1 MPNGVAVRRVKKSTR
16 RVGFSNPGFGMS
28 VRCVKSFTRRVKI
41 STRRVENTS
50 PGVEITSPGV
60 EITSPGVEK
69 PTRRLVGPHQ
79 GAEKKEEAF
88 VTGLLPFA
96 KAKITVFSRNGKCR
110 IFDFNISA
118 SGVWFVGGGGRW

>member
-1 MPNGVAVRRVKKSTR
+1 MPNGVAVRRAKKSTR

-41 STRRVENTS
+41 STRR
-50 PGVEITSPGV
+50 V

>member
-1 MPNGVAVRRVKKSTR
+1 MPNSVAVRRAKKSAR
-16 RVGFSNPGFGMS
+16 RVEMASPGFVKS
-28 VRCVKSFTRRVKI
+28 VRCVKSFTRRAKF
-41 STRRVENTS
+41 STRR
-50 PGVEITSPGV
+50 VEITSPGV
-60 EITSPGVEK
+60 EFTSPGVEK
-69 PTRRLVGPHQ
+69 ATRRLVGPYQ
-79 GAEKKEEAF
+79 GAEKKEEAS

>member
-1 MPNGVAVRRVKKSTR
+1 MPNTVAVRRVKKSTR

-41 STRRVENTS
+41 STRRVE
-50 PGVEITSPGV
+50 ITSPGV
-60 EITSPGVEK
+60 EFTSPGVEK